1 MFTAFSGSASS
12 SSSSSMGNTKNGVHL
27 ERSILTE
34 FACIVNNECLSWDL
48 IGKLNEHFQSDLY
61 LFNQCI
67 GTLGQGFK
75 ETILSRG
82 LNSIQSNEWRL

>member
-1 MFTAFSGSASS
+1 
-12 SSSSSMGNTKNGVHL
+12 MGNTKNGVHL

-67 GTLGQGFK
+67 GTLGQ
-75 ETILSRG
+75 
-82 LNSIQSNEWRL
+82 